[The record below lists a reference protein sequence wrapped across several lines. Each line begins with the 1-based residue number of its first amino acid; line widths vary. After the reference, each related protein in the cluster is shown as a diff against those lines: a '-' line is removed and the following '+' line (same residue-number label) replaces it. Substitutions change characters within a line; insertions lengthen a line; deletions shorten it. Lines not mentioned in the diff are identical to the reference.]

1 MALNYTLYHYDGRR
15 NAVVMTD
22 MEGKELAIDCDKAEE
37 QVVFDEPGDAGI
49 LARLAREEPASY
61 ESFALRPG
69 GLQDYVDV
77 WNELN

>member
-1 MALNYTLYHYDGRR
+1 MVLNYTLYHYDGSRR
-15 NAVVMTD
+15 SVVMTD
-22 MEGKELAIDCDKAEE
+22 MDGNELVIDCDKTEE
-37 QVVFDEPGDAGI
+37 QVIFDEPEDLGI

-61 ESFALRPG
+61 MNFAMRPG